1 MNTPVETIRAALL
14 LSEDSTDA
22 EVVATV
28 QKLMAD
34 YLALKRRVVEEGT
47 DLYQELSQARKE
59 ISSLAAEL
67 RSLKS
72 G

>member
-1 MNTPVETIRAALL
+1 MSTPVETIRTALL

-59 ISSLAAEL
+59 ITALAAEL
-67 RSLKS
+67 RSLKN

>member
-1 MNTPVETIRAALL
+1 MSTPVETIRTALL